1 MIGRRLTHYLIEA
14 SLGRGGMGLVYRAS
28 DTRLGRRVAVKVL
41 AEDAMSPSRRQ
52 RFLREA
58 RAASALN
65 HPGIVTIHDVGHDQG
80 VDFIVME
87 HVEGCTLRE
96 VLDAGPLEVDAALGY
111 VRQAAAALAVAHAAG
126 IVHRDLKPQNLML
139 TAGGQLKI
147 LDFGL
152 ASVEAGEAG
161 SDVAT
166 EERLTALGAV
176 VGTPGYMSPEQA
188 EGRPVDARTDVFS
201 LGIILYEMLTGKM
214 PFRST
219 SVAGV
224 LYEIVHR
231 VPEPA
236 ARLRP
241 GLGRDT
247 TDLLDT
253 MLAKDPRQRF
263 ADGSEVLS
271 ALSGTPVA
279 SLAARRRPGA
289 SARAA
294 AWVRAHRAT
303 VAAALALLGIGSAAA
318 FLGKE
323 RLVPSPVPR
332 PTAAARNATAYD
344 RYLEALDLVK
354 RWDKDDNLATA
365 IRLFGEAARQ
375 DPTFALAFARL
386 ADAQRIRYALTR
398 DEGTLT
404 EAVRNAEEAVRLNP
418 GLAPVQVALG
428 RIQAMKGNNDLA
440 LAAIERALAIDANS
454 AEAHQAIARQYE
466 RRGRLKD
473 AEASYDKAVSLDPDS
488 VDILDSYANFLF
500 RQSRFEDATRR
511 WQEVIRLAPDSRT
524 AFVNLGS
531 ALSESGKIPEA
542 ITMFQRAVELKPDY
556 MAYSNLGTAYSR
568 AERYPDAVAAYRKA
582 LELDDKDWMVWGNLG
597 YVYSWMPGMHS
608 RAAEAFDHAIRL
620 GEAARPENPRDAFLH
635 SDLALYYA
643 RTGQRQLALARLATA
658 LALSPGTG
666 EIQAA
671 AAEVQERLGKREAA
685 IEHVRKALELGYR
698 MQALR
703 RRPDLSSVLA
713 DPRMKTSS

>member
-1 MIGRRLTHYLIEA
+1 MIGRRLSHYLIEA
-14 SLGRGGMGLVYRAS
+14 SLGRGGMGEVYRAT
-28 DTRLGRRVAVKVL
+28 DTRLRRPVAVKVL
-41 AEDAMSPSRRQ
+41 PEDAGSPSRRE

-58 RAASALN
+58 QTASGLN
-65 HPGIVTIHDVGHDQG
+65 HPGIVTIHDVGHDLG

-87 HVEGCTLRE
+87 YVEGRTLRE
-96 VLDAGPLEVDAALGY
+96 VLDSGPLTVDEALGY
-111 VRQAAAALAVAHAAG
+111 ARQAASALAVAHAAG

-139 TAGGQLKI
+139 TPSGQLKV

-152 ASVEAGEAG
+152 AHLEAGEAG
-161 SDVAT
+161 SEISTA
-166 EERLTALGAV
+166 ERLTALGTV

-188 EGRPVDARTDVFS
+188 EGQAVDARTDVFS
-201 LGIILYEMLTGKM
+201 LGIVLYEMLTGQT

-231 VPEPA
+231 APEPA

-241 GLGRDT
+241 GLGREV

-253 MLAKDPRQRF
+253 MLAKDRAERF
-263 ADGSEVLS
+263 ADGEELLR
-271 ALSGTPVA
+271 ALSGSPVA
-279 SLAARRRPGA
+279 SRAARRRAGA
-289 SARAA
+289 AARAA
-294 AWVRAHRAT
+294 SWVRAHRAT
-303 VAAALALLGIGSAAA
+303 AAAGLALLGIGSAAG
-318 FLGKE
+318 FLGRE
-323 RLVPSPVPR
+323 RLVPGPAPR
-332 PTAAARNATAYD
+332 AAAVGGTATPYD

-354 RWDKDDNLATA
+354 RWDKDDNLSSA
-365 IRLFGEAARQ
+365 IRLFGEAAHQ

-398 DEGTLT
+398 DESTL
-404 EAVRNAEEAVRLNP
+404 EKAASNAEEAVRLNP

-428 RIQAMKGNNDLA
+428 RIRAMKGNNDLA
-440 LAAIERALAIDANS
+440 LAAFERALAIDSNS

-466 RRGRLKD
+466 RQGRLKD
-473 AEASYDKAVSLDPDS
+473 AEASYRKAISLDPDS

-500 RQSRFEDATRR
+500 RQSRFEDATRQ
-511 WQEVIRLAPDSRT
+511 WQAVVRVAPDSPT

-542 ITMFQRAVELKPDY
+542 ITVFQRAVELKPTY

-568 AERYPDAVAAYRKA
+568 AKRYPDAVAAYRKA

-597 YVYSWMPGMHS
+597 YVYSWMHGMDS
-608 RAAEAFDHAIRL
+608 RAVEAFEHAIRL
-620 GEAARPENPRDAFLH
+620 GEAARPDNPRDAFLH

-643 RTGQRQLALARLATA
+643 MTGQPQLALARLGTA
-658 LALSPGTG
+658 LALAPGTG

-671 AAEVQERLGKREAA
+671 AAEVHERLGDRDAA
-685 IEHVRKALELGYR
+685 IADVRKALELGYR
-698 MQALR
+698 RQALQ
-703 RRPDLSSVLA
+703 RRPELSSLLA
-713 DPRMKTSS
+713 DPRMKAAS